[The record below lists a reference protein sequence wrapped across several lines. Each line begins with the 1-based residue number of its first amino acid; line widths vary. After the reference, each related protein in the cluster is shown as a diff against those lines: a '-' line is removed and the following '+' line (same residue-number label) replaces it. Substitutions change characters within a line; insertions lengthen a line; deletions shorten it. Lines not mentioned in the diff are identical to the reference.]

1 MIAFQAQG
9 GLGNQMFQYAT
20 ARRLA
25 LRYRC
30 PLVLDHYWFDHPRI
44 GETARPLEL
53 TRYPVEMRLASPLEM
68 RMWSPIRSRWGRYF
82 SPLMPMKVLREHG
95 YGVNR
100 SVLSAQSNSYLLG
113 FWQSESYFADIRKQL
128 LLELTPKIPPSPLDQ
143 VVIAH
148 MRRISS
154 ISVHVRRGDYVTLES
169 ASKYHGLCTLEYYS
183 KAIEYIGQ
191 RVEEPYLFVFSDDPE
206 WARNNLQFQFPTE
219 YVDHNSSDTA
229 FQDLRL
235 MSHCKHHIIANS
247 SFSWWGA
254 WLSDS
259 PNQVVV
265 APAKWYN
272 SSRPTPDLLPAHW
285 VCL

>member
-25 LRYRC
+25 LRNRC
-30 PLVLDHYWFDHPRI
+30 PLVLDHYWFDHPRT
-44 GETARPLEL
+44 GETPRPLEL

-68 RMWSPIRSRWGRYF
+68 RIWSPIRSRWGRYF
-82 SPLMPMKVLREHG
+82 GPLMPMNVLRERG
-95 YGVNR
+95 YGVNG

-128 LLELTPKIPPSPLDQ
+128 LLELTPKIPPSTVDKA
-143 VVIAH
+143 VIAH
-148 MRRISS
+148 MQGVSS
-154 ISVHVRRGDYVTLES
+154 VSVHVRRGDYVTLES

-191 RVEEPYLFVFSDDPE
+191 RVQAPYLFVFSDDPD

-259 PNQVVV
+259 PNQIVA
-265 APAKWYN
+265 APAKWFH